1 MGEGV
6 ACDFHGTKVAES
18 ATWGQWGGGRGV
30 ASISGGG
37 GVNLSAVLPADKG
50 GLLVFKWNL
59 RGDALNDV
67 LNPRSR

>member
-1 MGEGV
+1 MG
-6 ACDFHGTKVAES
+6 AM
-18 ATWGQWGGGRGV
+18 GRWQGV

-59 RGDALNDV
+59 RGDALN
-67 LNPRSR
+67 PRSR